1 MIGTIAE
8 TNDPIAGLLYV
19 GGLLIGGAVFG
30 WLLFHEVK
38 SWWFVGLCLIS
49 SSLATIMVF
58 LSAKWCGVFLT
69 GFALTGII
77 FIPVRFMER
86 RRYLKP
92 TG

>member
-49 SSLATIMVF
+49 SSLATIAAV
-58 LSAKWCGVFLT
+58 LSAEWCAVFLT
-69 GFALTGII
+69 GFAFTSII
-77 FIPVRFMER
+77 FIPVRSMER

-92 TG
+92 GG